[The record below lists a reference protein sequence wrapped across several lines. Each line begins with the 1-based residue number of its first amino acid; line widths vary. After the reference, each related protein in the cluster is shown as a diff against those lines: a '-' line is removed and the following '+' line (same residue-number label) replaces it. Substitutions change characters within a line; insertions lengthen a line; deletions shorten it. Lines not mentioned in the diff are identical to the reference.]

1 MLASEVDNFS
11 ISDLWTFGAGSFL
24 VMGYH
29 LGHCRALSGIP
40 GLHPLDVSSTPPPS
54 TPTPALVTTQNASK
68 HCQMSGGGRQNHCP
82 LRTTGLKAQ
91 NLHY

>member
-11 ISDLWTFGAGSFL
+11 ISDLWTFGARSFL

-29 LGHCRALSGIP
+29 LGHCRALSSIP
-40 GLHPLDVSSTPPPS
+40 GLHPLDVSSTPPP
-54 TPTPALVTTQNASK
+54 PPPPALVTTQNASK

-82 LRTTGLKAQ
+82 LTTTGLKAQ
-91 NLHY
+91 NLH